1 MHLVSQVFRFLSLVL
16 TGVVLALALPHA
28 LEMPAKLALAPNDYL
43 IVQQIYGAFGAVGA
57 LVEPA
62 ALIAAI
68 VLSFLARRR
77 RAFVPAL
84 IGALCLVTALLIWVA
99 VVNPANAQWQAA
111 GAADVPENF
120 DSLRMRWE
128 WGHAVRAALIC
139 AGFVSLVVA
148 VLTDMAVSAAAAA
161 VKLTVPQA
169 PRTNAAES
177 RSA

>member
-1 MHLVSQVFRFLSLVL
+1 
-16 TGVVLALALPHA
+16 
-28 LEMPAKLALAPNDYL
+28 MPAKLALAPNDYL

-62 ALIAAI
+62 AVIAAI
-68 VLSFLARRR
+68 VLTFLVRRRR

-111 GAADVPENF
+111 GAADVPANF

-128 WGHAVRAALIC
+128 WGHAVRAALIW

-148 VLTDMAVSAAAAA
+148 VLTDMAVAAAAA

-169 PRTNAAES
+169 TRTNAAES
-177 RSA
+177 KSATRDDNAADVIEPPDANARRSA